1 MYAPLTLIALLFE
14 AACGY
19 PQRLYRALGHPV
31 SWIGRLITWCESA
44 WNGTQYSFEQRRFN
58 GLMALVVC
66 LSATLIASLACVLIA
81 DRLLPHP
88 LNVVIVGIVASAF
101 IAQRSLYQHV
111 EAVADA
117 LESEGI
123 ESGRRAVAMIVGRDP
138 TSLDE
143 HAVSRAAIESLSENF
158 SDGIVAPTFW
168 LLISGLPGVAAY
180 KTINTADSMIGHKS
194 DRYLA
199 FGWAAARLDDIVNL
213 PASRLSGLLIAAAA
227 FLLPQMNGR
236 DALQAIARDA
246 GQHRSPNAGWPEAAM
261 AGALGLKLAGPRIY
275 DGLTVPDHWMGQGRA
290 EANAVDIRR
299 ALQVYRI
306 ACVIQA
312 VAIAVLAIAMNV
324 WI

>member
-58 GLMALVVC
+58 GIMALVVC

-168 LLISGLPGVAAY
+168 LLIAGLPGVAAY